1 MNDFQK
7 LCAYLKIVYQNLGI
21 LHRNLIKDVAWFA
34 NHEQIAKW
42 YDVIGEEADDL
53 IERGLALGYKE
64 PTISEAVLMFQ
75 GDLISAD
82 KRELKE
88 SFMVCLKM
96 FRAVAGMLQAAE
108 KDAPA
113 DLINRLQEY
122 GFYWNKEA
130 NYKLAQAIEFNRID
144 EDDD

>member
-1 MNDFQK
+1 MNEFQR

-21 LHRNLIKDVAWFA
+21 LHRNLVNDTAWFA

-42 YDVIGEEADDL
+42 YEAVGEQADDL

-75 GDLISAD
+75 GDLLSGETRD
-82 KRELKE
+82 LKE
-88 SFMVCLKM
+88 SFSLCLKM
-96 FRAVAGMLQAAE
+96 FRSIAGLLQAAE
-108 KDAPA
+108 TNASA
-113 DLINRLQEY
+113 DLTSRMQEY
-122 GFYWNKEA
+122 GYYWNKEA
-130 NYKLAQAIEFNRID
+130 NYKIAHAIELKKI